1 MTDQHLI
8 AKRLALVE
16 SVIGDL
22 RRLARL
28 DAIATD
34 VKEQRFVEH
43 SLQIAIQACLD
54 CAFHI
59 IADEKLGEPQSNG
72 DAFRILARSG
82 WLSPEQVAQL
92 IAMAGFRNILVHG
105 YVAVDLAVVIDVVS
119 NHLNDLLNF
128 VTAIRARLT

>member
-1 MTDQHLI
+1 VTDHHLI

-16 SVIGDL
+16 SVVADL

-28 DAIATD
+28 ELIATD

-59 IADEKLGEPQSNG
+59 IADEKLGEPQCNG
-72 DAFRILARSG
+72 DAFRILARTG
-82 WLSPEQVAQL
+82 WLQEDQVASL
-92 IAMAGFRNILVHG
+92 IAMAGLRNILVHG
-105 YVAVDLAVVIDVVS
+105 YVSVDLMVVIDVVS
-119 NHLNDLLNF
+119 NHLDDLLNF
-128 VTAIRARLT
+128 VAAVRTRLP